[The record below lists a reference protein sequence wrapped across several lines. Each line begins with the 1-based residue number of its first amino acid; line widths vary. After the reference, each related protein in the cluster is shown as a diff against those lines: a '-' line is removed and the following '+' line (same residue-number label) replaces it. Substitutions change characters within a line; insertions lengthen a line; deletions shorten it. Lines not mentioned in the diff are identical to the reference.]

1 MPAPTFLFNDAA
13 DSLAGRKKYDV
24 LTFLGRH
31 PQPSSPVCPNLPL
44 LSFIFLPFFFVLRLI
59 LLPSPLLFLLL
70 FLFSPTSYPSI
81 LLLVARSFLL
91 LLLLFP
97 SFVSFFSLASSSSSS
112 SPSSS
117 ASSSFSPSSSSSS
130 FDARGKAAGR
140 KVERRD
146 VGERVRV
153 EPLHRG
159 ECITSPRFLLSS
171 LAGSTAECG
180 SIRSFVS
187 ERQHGQHATRGTG
200 RRRGGRLTSVYLG
213 QIEIC

>member
-1 MPAPTFLFNDAA
+1 MSAPTFLFNDAA

-44 LSFIFLPFFFVLRLI
+44 LSFIFLPFFVLRLI

-81 LLLVARSFLL
+81 LLLVAHSFL

-117 ASSSFSPSSSSSS
+117 ASSSFSPSCSSS